1 MSANKFD
8 IGYISRPSLN
18 LKHLEEQ
25 FSPTVEDLIHEYNPF
40 RLTTI
45 QNEQPI
51 HRLFFDGVAIDFESI
66 QLNSK
71 YQMIDLNTVVSIDSS
86 VNLNKLVFIKY
97 SPLLDP
103 VRYMIGKYNVG
114 DEQIRTLPKNG
125 YGFSKLSTIHNASYA
140 DGFFSFLASH
150 LLQTH
155 GLTHAIDY
163 YGSYL
168 AVQKQFK
175 MDITDDYDYLTD
187 SDFFNQNLG
196 KTFRITKQSAS
207 EFSSDNSRRN
217 KDKLTIS
224 DEVVMEDIIVI
235 DVEPLNA
242 ICGSKL
248 LEEVFAKTVEEIEP
262 DSSDSDSGDSSDDDD
277 DSGSE
282 DGDSVSEDESEDGE
296 SDDSENVYAYID
308 NFPVQM
314 ICLEKC
320 NGTLD
325 QLFEDNEIDE
335 EIGASALFQVVM
347 TLIAYD
353 KAFKFTH
360 NDLHTNNI
368 MYVNT
373 DAEYLYYQFEGKRY
387 KVPTYGKIF
396 KLIDF
401 GRSIYK
407 YKGKLICS
415 DSFDVGG
422 DASTQYNFPPFY
434 DKKKP
439 MIEPNPSF
447 DLCRLGCSIYDFVI
461 GDKKLTDELQR
472 TVHRWCLDDKGVSVL
487 YKKNGEERYPD
498 FKLYKMIARNV
509 HNHTPKAQLDFPF
522 FNQFLVREPTDM
534 DDVMDLDGIV
544 DYSV

>member
-40 RLTTI
+40 CLTTI

-168 AVQKQFK
+168 VVQKQFK

-217 KDKLTIS
+217 KDKLKIS

-522 FNQFLVREPTDM
+522 FNQFLIADECVGRE
-534 DDVMDLDGIV
+534 VMDIDQV
-544 DYSV
+544 PDYSC